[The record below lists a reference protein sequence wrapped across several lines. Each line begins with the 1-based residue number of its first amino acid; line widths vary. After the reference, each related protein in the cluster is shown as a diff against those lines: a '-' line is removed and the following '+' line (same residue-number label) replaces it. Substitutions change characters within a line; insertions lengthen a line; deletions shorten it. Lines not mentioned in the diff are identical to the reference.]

1 MKRYAAFPLLPL
13 LFCALSVIL
22 GACSDDDEPWPSYA
36 QGLLDLP
43 TDPSG
48 VAAKAVFDN
57 GDECALDQPF
67 TSLRPDSLY
76 RVQAIYVYEDGKVHI
91 ASCAPILSL
100 PFKAYR
106 PGSVKTDP
114 LQVVAVWQTR
124 RYVNLQLD
132 LKGTVG
138 GKHAFGHHK
147 LELRENP
154 DGSRTQESL
163 LIHDAGAD
171 PAYYTRTVYLSL
183 PLQPLPEGL
192 TAGRDTLR
200 LTVNTHEGNRHYA
213 FPL

>member
-1 MKRYAAFPLLPL
+1 M
-13 LFCALSVIL
+13 
-22 GACSDDDEPWPSYA
+22 
-36 QGLLDLP
+36 
-43 TDPSG
+43 
-48 VAAKAVFDN
+48 
-57 GDECALDQPF
+57 
-67 TSLRPDSLY
+67 
-76 RVQAIYVYEDGKVHI
+76 
-91 ASCAPILSL
+91 
-100 PFKAYR
+100 
-106 PGSVKTDP
+106 KTDP